1 MEFPGGFS
9 VRRSMACDHCR
20 AIDLWDVLHYTHTNF
35 PDAQEEPMGRSLEQ
49 ENQSGGRSRVFSSVL
64 SLIFP
69 GLGQIVRGRI
79 IAGLLFT
86 SNVALYFTPL
96 LVSQNAEYD
105 IQTPSL
111 LIAVG
116 VWICSAFDAFLY
128 KSSFLVLALL
138 VSLFCFGSGFFGA
151 YFLLPH
157 LDV

>member
-1 MEFPGGFS
+1 MPIS
-9 VRRSMACDHCR
+9 PQRRTMLNHYG
-20 AIDLWDVLHYTHTNF
+20 AIDLSDLLHYTLTNWK
-35 PDAQEEPMGRSLEQ
+35 DTLEGLMGRNAEQ
-49 ENQSGGRSRVFSSVL
+49 ENQSGGRSRVFSSVF

-69 GLGQIVRGRI
+69 GLGQIVKGRI
-79 IAGLLFT
+79 IAGLLFM